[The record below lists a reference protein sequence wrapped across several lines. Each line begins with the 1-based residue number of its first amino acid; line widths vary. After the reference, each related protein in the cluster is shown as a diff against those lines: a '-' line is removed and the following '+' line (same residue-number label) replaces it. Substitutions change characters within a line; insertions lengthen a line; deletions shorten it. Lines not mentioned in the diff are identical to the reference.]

1 MSIRENQ
8 ASVSKQ
14 ENIYENKS
22 WCTHLCL
29 KFDWFGFRGFDFCQ
43 TKKKLV
49 AHDFDSM
56 SSSMVYGVFH
66 SWKTKYNFQ
75 Y

>member
-1 MSIRENQ
+1 MSVREKQ
-8 ASVSKQ
+8 ESVCKQ

-29 KFDWFGFRGFDFCQ
+29 KFDWFGSGKFDFCQ
-43 TKKKLV
+43 TKKGSL

-66 SWKTKYNFQ
+66 SWKMK
-75 Y
+75 